1 MALVGYARVSSYG
14 QNLES
19 QTKKLQEYGCKKIYK
34 EKISGVDQNRKE
46 LKNCLDYLRDE
57 DTLVV
62 TKLDRLARSN
72 THLNQIVEGLMAA
85 DVNLIVLD
93 QKIDTRSALGKMMYQ
108 LLGVFAEFENNI
120 RKERQA
126 DGIRIAREKGIKFGR
141 KRKYSDTEVD
151 SMIKDRESGMT
162 IKLITEK
169 YDISKASFYRL
180 CSSRMENSI

>member
-19 QTKKLQEYGCKKIYK
+19 QIKKLQDYGCKKIYQ
-34 EKISGVDQNRKE
+34 EKVSGVDQNRQE

-72 THLNQIVEGLMAA
+72 THLNQIVESLI
-85 DVNLIVLD
+85 VSEINLVVLD

-120 RKERQA
+120 RKERQT
-126 DGIRIAREKGIKFGR
+126 DGIRIAKAKGVKFGR
-141 KRKYSDTEVD
+141 KRQYSNDEIE

-162 IKLITEK
+162 IKLIIEK
-169 YDISKASFYRL
+169 YKISKASFYRL
-180 CSSRMENSI
+180 CSNKV